1 MRLVQIRRNIRRPDP
16 PYIGFVTTFRLVK
29 PVEADQSR
37 VNELARSIQL
47 AIRTLFVPLL
57 FLADMCGD

>member
-1 MRLVQIRRNIRRPDP
+1 MRRAQIRRNICRPDP
-16 PYIGFVTTFRLVK
+16 PYIGFVTTFRLVM

-47 AIRTLFVPLL
+47 AIRTLFVLL
-57 FLADMCGD
+57 AFLANMCGD